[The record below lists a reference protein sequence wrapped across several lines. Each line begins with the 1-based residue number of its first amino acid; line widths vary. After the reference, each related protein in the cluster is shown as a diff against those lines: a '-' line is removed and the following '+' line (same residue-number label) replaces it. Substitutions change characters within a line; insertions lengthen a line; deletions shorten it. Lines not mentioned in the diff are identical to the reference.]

1 MENSTIIRA
10 IRIARTGKAARVH
23 FTHQRELG
31 WLEGSDQTLDFIVEK
46 LTEKMTR
53 ANRAAFA
60 KACGVSLDQP

>member
-1 MENSTIIRA
+1 MKNSTIIKA
-10 IRIARTGKAARVH
+10 IRSARTGKATRVY

-31 WLEGSDQTLDFIVEK
+31 WLEGSDQTLDFIVER
-46 LTEKMTR
+46 LTQKMTR